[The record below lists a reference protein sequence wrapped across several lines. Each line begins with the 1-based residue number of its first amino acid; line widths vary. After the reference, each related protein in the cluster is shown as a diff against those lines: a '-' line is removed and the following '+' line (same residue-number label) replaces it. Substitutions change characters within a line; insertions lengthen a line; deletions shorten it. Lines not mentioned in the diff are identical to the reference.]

1 MTEELKNQQAATQ
14 QAATTPATGAG
25 AQPSRTDNINALYDA
40 QKQAQLNNLQSAYE
54 QNLSNLQAQRDKLPG
69 QYRESANN
77 LAVQYERNRL
87 NQNRQFAANGI
98 NTGAASQAA
107 LSRSNEYL
115 RDFGRLKAE
124 ENKAI
129 ADADRGINDLTAA
142 YNRNVAAA
150 GADVEANRTKALLD
164 EQNRQQQ
171 LDLNKAQLLAQ
182 YGDFSVYANLYGQ
195 DVANNM
201 AAMWKAQN
209 PDLAYR
215 TGNMSAEEYRAMTGK
230 YPAGYNAPNSG
241 GGGYVGTVRPSDE
254 EFLKAREAL
263 LAQSR
268 DYTSD
273 EMDAA
278 MFDLYK
284 QYGRDQGKDTII
296 NLQQSKANQLVAD
309 PAALAAALK
318 EARNNIMGSN
328 LTARDKDDA
337 VRQLYGWGDYDVS

>member
-1 MTEELKNQQAATQ
+1 MTTEELKNQQAATQ
-14 QAATTPATGAG
+14 QAATPAAGAA

-54 QNLSNLQAQRDKLPG
+54 QNLSNMQAQRDKLPS

-150 GADVEANRTKALLD
+150 GADIEANRTKALLD

-182 YGDFSVYANLYGQ
+182 YGDFSMYANLYGQ

-215 TGNMSAEEYRAMTGK
+215 TGNISAKEYRAMTGK
-230 YPAGYNAPNSG
+230 YPAGYSVPNSG
-241 GGGYVGTVRPSDE
+241 GGGGGYGGGGGGGGMTAE
-254 EFLKAREAL
+254 ELADYLKA
-263 LAQSR
+263 QR
-268 DYTSD
+268 DAILYRNSIGELTLEDTED
-273 EMDAA
+273 E
-278 MFDLYK
+278 
-284 QYGRDQGKDTII
+284 I
-296 NLQQSKANQLVAD
+296 N
-309 PAALAAALK
+309 
-318 EARNNIMGSN
+318 R
-328 LTARDKDDA
+328 
-337 VRQLYGWGDYDVS
+337 LYGWA

>member
-1 MTEELKNQQAATQ
+1 MTTEELKNKQAATQQQTAQ
-14 QAATTPATGAG
+14 QAATTPAAGAA

-54 QNLSNLQAQRDKLPG
+54 QNLSNMQAQRDKLPG

-182 YGDFSVYANLYGQ
+182 YGDFSMYANLYGQ

-230 YPAGYNAPNSG
+230 YPAGYNAGNTGSYTYNPGSPATPDWWSEMSEEERKEYQRAHGVTADGVWGNETASAG
-241 GGGYVGTVRPSDE
+241 AASETPRADLVDFAATVRDIE
-254 EFLKAREAL
+254 NAYKGGMINYAEYEDLTNL
-263 LAQSR
+263 L
-268 DYTSD
+268 
-273 EMDAA
+273 
-278 MFDLYK
+278 
-284 QYGRDQGKDTII
+284 YG
-296 NLQQSKANQLVAD
+296 N
-309 PAALAAALK
+309 ALK
-318 EARNNIMGSN
+318 
-328 LTARDKDDA
+328 
-337 VRQLYGWGDYDVS
+337 